1 MYYKKISECIING
14 DTEAV
19 IELTKEAL
27 AKKYPPEY
35 ILEKGLI
42 LGINEIAKKFRKDKV
57 LVPEVLL
64 STRAMNAGISILQPY
79 FKEYKRNNKVKIVL
93 GTVAGDLHDIGKNM
107 VKTILIANG
116 ADVIDLGVNVS
127 TRDFIDTVYKE
138 KPNMLMMSALLTTT
152 LPAMKEV
159 IEELKNKEL
168 RESVKVVVGG
178 TPVTETFAN
187 RIGADYYFEDVFKL
201 RSFLEKNLHKLV
213 IE

>member
-1 MYYKKISECIING
+1 MYYEKIRECIING
-14 DTEAV
+14 DTESV
-19 IELTKEAL
+19 IKLTKEAL

-42 LGINEIAKKFRKDKV
+42 SGIDEIAKKFRKDKV

-64 STRAMNAGISILQPY
+64 STRAMNAGIYILQPY
-79 FKEYKRNNKVKIVL
+79 FTNSIANNKVKIVL

-116 ADVIDLGVNVS
+116 ADVVDLGINVS
-127 TRDFIDTVYKE
+127 TKKFIDAVYKE
-138 KPNMLMMSALLTTT
+138 KPSMIMMSALLTTT

-159 IEELKNKEL
+159 IEELKNKGL
-168 RESVKVVVGG
+168 RENVKVVVGG
-178 TPVTETFAN
+178 TPVTETFAS

-201 RSFLEKNLHKLV
+201 RSFLEKNLHKFM